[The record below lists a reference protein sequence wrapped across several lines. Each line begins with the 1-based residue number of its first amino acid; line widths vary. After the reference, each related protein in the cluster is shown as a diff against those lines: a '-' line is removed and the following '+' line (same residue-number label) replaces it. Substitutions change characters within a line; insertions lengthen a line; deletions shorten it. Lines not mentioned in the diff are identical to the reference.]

1 MYERKKVILTLDN
14 GYKKFEDYLLL
25 TIEQIDLLEWLAEND
40 WLYSDVKYT
49 ILKEERG
56 FQIIQ
61 REGLC
66 PSA

>member
-56 FQIIQ
+56 FQII
-61 REGLC
+61 
-66 PSA
+66 